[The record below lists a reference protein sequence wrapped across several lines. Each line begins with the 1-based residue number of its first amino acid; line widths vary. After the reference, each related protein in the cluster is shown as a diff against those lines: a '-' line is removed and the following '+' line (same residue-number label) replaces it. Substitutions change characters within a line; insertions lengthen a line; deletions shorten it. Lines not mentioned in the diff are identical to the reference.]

1 MPHCT
6 ENTAAEITAT
16 PAKNVNYMSLVAIV
30 GRPNVGK
37 STLFNRLVGMRQ
49 AIVDDTAGVTRDRHY
64 GRCDWCGKEF
74 SVVDTGGYTTN
85 SDDVFE
91 SAIRSQVQIAIEEAD
106 AILFMV
112 EAGTGITDYDS
123 EIADILRRSRKP
135 VVLCVNKVDSGE
147 KMFDAYQFYSLGLGE
162 IYSISAA
169 NGSGT
174 GDLLDALVAVL
185 PEEEQGPDPYAE
197 LPRIA
202 IVGKPNVGKSSLTNA
217 LLGEERN
224 IVTPVAG
231 TTRDAIET
239 HYNKFGFE
247 FMLVDTAGIRRKTKV
262 HEDLE
267 FYSVMRSIRAIEH
280 SDICILMIDATTGM
294 EAQDM
299 SIYNLII
306 KNKKGCVVVVNKW
319 DLFIKDSNTMKE
331 YTEALKARLAPFN
344 DIPIVFTSVLKM
356 QRIQDV
362 LNAATEVYA
371 NYSRKIP
378 TARLNEILLPVIE
391 ETPPPAWKGKYVKIK
406 YVTQLP
412 TRFPAFA
419 FFCNLPQYI
428 KEPYKRFL
436 ENQIRKNFNLNG
448 CPVQI
453 FCRQK

>member
-267 FYSVMRSIRAIEH
+267 FYSVLRSIRAIEH